1 MQQVL
6 SVEQFP
12 PIDLICSTYKFA
24 IFTMNPAMNLHVQLL
39 HLSCTLYEYDI
50 ALGQYKISVRY
61 TKKPKGNFD
70 ICQSL
75 AS

>member
-24 IFTMNPAMNLHVQLL
+24 IFTMNPAMNLHVQL
-39 HLSCTLYEYDI
+39 HLSCILYEYAI
-50 ALGQYKISVRY
+50 ALGQYKISVYY
-61 TKKPKGNFD
+61 TKKPKGN
-70 ICQSL
+70 I
-75 AS
+75 